1 MRPLAGVLSVARRPS
16 PAAVPGDVDDP
27 SRGVAPSEPLSE
39 YEYDYEDGEEYD
51 YGSDNDGEAADDLIE
66 IENAFYEGD
75 DSRQDN
81 PQKALELFQKVV
93 SLEAEKGPEIKWRF
107 KALEHLVRLHFEL
120 GEFDHMLQR
129 YKELLTHVSAVTRNE
144 SSDSVN
150 GILDTVSVSEDLRMV
165 SEMYETT
172 LSALREEGNERM
184 WFNTY
189 VKLAKVYLQI
199 PDYGKVQTT
208 IDALHDSCKLIDGR
222 DDPAKGN
229 QLLEVYGITIQLS
242 TATNDST
249 MMKEVYPKITDLN
262 ASVEDPRIM
271 GVIREQGGK
280 MYMTM
285 GNWGQA
291 YNEFYEGFR
300 NYQEAGNPNAK
311 VCLKYVV
318 LANMLDLSDINPF
331 AAREAKVFQE
341 EKEIVAMMDLRMA
354 YEGNDL
360 AKFEHTLHD
369 KRNRITDDP
378 FVMTYLGPLRQR
390 IRESV
395 LLHLCRP
402 YKKITMTFMA
412 RELNLKATE
421 VEALLIDLI
430 LDRRLYG
437 KIDQIE
443 GYLLLEGSKET
454 STSRKHDA
462 MERWSNSLRS
472 LTSHVV
478 DRVNYQ

>member
-1 MRPLAGVLSVARRPS
+1 MSDG
-16 PAAVPGDVDDP
+16 
-27 SRGVAPSEPLSE
+27 EE

-51 YGSDNDGEAADDLIE
+51 YGSDNDEEAADELIE

-75 DSRQDN
+75 DARQEN

-93 SLEAEKGPEIKWRF
+93 TLEAEKGSEIKWRF
-107 KALEHLVRLHFEL
+107 KALEHLVRIHFQL
-120 GEFDHMLQR
+120 RDFDQMLQR
-129 YKELLTHVSAVTRNE
+129 YKQLLSLVSAVTRNE

-165 SEMYETT
+165 SQMYETT
-172 LSALREEGNERM
+172 LSALKEEGNERM

-199 PDYGKVQTT
+199 PDYGKVQAT
-208 IDALHDSCKLIDGR
+208 IDTLHGSCRLADGS

-229 QLLEVYGITIQLS
+229 QLLEVYGITIQLC
-242 TATNDST
+242 TATNNNAL
-249 MMKEVYPKITDLN
+249 MKQVYPKTIDLN

-280 MYMTM
+280 MYMSM

-318 LANMLDLSDINPF
+318 LANMLALSDINPF

-360 AKFEHTLHD
+360 AKFERTLHD
-369 KRNRITDDP
+369 KRNRMTEDP

-395 LLHLCRP
+395 LLHLCKP
-402 YKKITMTFMA
+402 YKKITMSFMA
-412 RELNLKATE
+412 GELNLKVEE
-421 VEALLIDLI
+421 VETLLIDLI
-430 LDRRLYG
+430 LDQRLHA

-443 GYLLLEGSKET
+443 GFLLLEGSKET
-454 STSRKHDA
+454 TTSRKHDA
-462 MERWSNSLRS
+462 MERWSNALKSLN
-472 LTSHVV
+472 LHLVE
-478 DRVNYQ
+478 RVEH

>member
-1 MRPLAGVLSVARRPS
+1 M
-16 PAAVPGDVDDP
+16 
-27 SRGVAPSEPLSE
+27 
-39 YEYDYEDGEEYD
+39 
-51 YGSDNDGEAADDLIE
+51 
-66 IENAFYEGD
+66 
-75 DSRQDN
+75 Q
-81 PQKALELFQKVV
+81 
-93 SLEAEKGPEIKWRF
+93 
-107 KALEHLVRLHFEL
+107 
-120 GEFDHMLQR
+120 QR
-129 YKELLTHVSAVTRNE
+129 YKELLTHVSSVTRNE

-165 SEMYETT
+165 SQMYETT
-172 LSALREEGNERM
+172 LSALKEEGNERM

-199 PDYGKVQTT
+199 PDYVKVQTT
-208 IDALHDSCKLIDGR
+208 IDTLHDSCRLANGQ
-222 DDPAKGN
+222 DDPSKGN
-229 QLLEVYGITIQLS
+229 QLLEVYGITIQLC
-242 TATNDST
+242 TATNNNIL
-249 MMKEVYPKITDLN
+249 MKEVYPKTIDLN

-280 MYMTM
+280 MYMSM

-318 LANMLDLSDINPF
+318 LANMLDLSRINPF

-360 AKFEHTLHD
+360 AKFERTLHD
-369 KRNRITDDP
+369 KRNRITEDP

-395 LLHLCRP
+395 LIHLCKP
-402 YKKITMTFMA
+402 YKKITMGFMA
-412 RELNLKATE
+412 GELSLKTAE
-421 VEALLIDLI
+421 VEKLLIDLI
-430 LDRRLYG
+430 LDRRLNG

-443 GYLLLEGSKET
+443 GFLLLDGPLET
-454 STSRKHDA
+454 TTSRKHDA

-472 LTSHVV
+472 LSSFVAA
-478 DRVNYQ
+478 RVEC